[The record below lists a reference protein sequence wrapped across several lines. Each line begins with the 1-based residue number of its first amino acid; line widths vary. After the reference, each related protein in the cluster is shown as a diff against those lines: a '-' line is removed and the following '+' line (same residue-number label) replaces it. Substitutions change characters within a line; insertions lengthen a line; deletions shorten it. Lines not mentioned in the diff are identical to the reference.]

1 MSEVH
6 VLSLVARYPHPS
18 ALARRAGD
26 AALFDGIRRL
36 QATGLVYR
44 RDGLY
49 RLTGQGAREHA
60 LSQAIG
66 RLVSRTPSG
75 SQR

>member
-1 MSEVH
+1 MSEPH

-26 AALFDGIRRL
+26 VAVFEGIRRL
-36 QATGLVYR
+36 QASGLVYR

-49 RLTGQGAREHA
+49 RLTGPGALEHA

-66 RLVSRTPSG
+66 RLVSRTPTG